1 MAGGEKTEKATPKKK
16 KDERKKGNAFQSKD
30 VVSVVILFVGFFLIT
45 LLVPFTYQQ
54 VKHYFIAQVDKIAD
68 VQTLTVTG
76 CSQIFREVLQVYVI
90 AALPVMVAIGVL
102 MIFMVGI
109 QTGFLV
115 SGELL
120 KPKFNK
126 INPFT
131 GIKRMFSLRSLVELF
146 KSIIKITLILVA
158 IYTTVKSLIP
168 LAPDMMTTELAE
180 NVAFIMDQTMS
191 MVKTICM
198 VFIAVAIFDFAYQ
211 MYDHNKKLKMDKQEI
226 KDEYKQMEGDP
237 QVKGQRRNMQRQMS
251 MNRMMAAV
259 PEADVIVRNP
269 THYAVAL
276 KYDMDQDVAPI
287 VVAKGK
293 DLIALRIVE
302 IGEKNNVPIQ
312 ENRPLARGLYE
323 MTEINDTIPA
333 ELYKAVAELLAWVYG
348 NKKKDKI
355 IT

>member
-16 KDERKKGNAFQSKD
+16 KDERKKGNVFQSKD
-30 VVSVVILFVGFFLIT
+30 VVSVVILFAGFFLIT

-68 VQTLTVTG
+68 VQTLTVTTCG
-76 CSQIFREVLQVYVI
+76 QIFREVLQVYVI

>member
-1 MAGGEKTEKATPKKK
+1 
-16 KDERKKGNAFQSKD
+16 
-30 VVSVVILFVGFFLIT
+30 
-45 LLVPFTYQQ
+45 
-54 VKHYFIAQVDKIAD
+54 
-68 VQTLTVTG
+68 
-76 CSQIFREVLQVYVI
+76 
-90 AALPVMVAIGVL
+90 
-102 MIFMVGI
+102 
-109 QTGFLV
+109 
-115 SGELL
+115 
-120 KPKFNK
+120 
-126 INPFT
+126 
-131 GIKRMFSLRSLVELF
+131 
-146 KSIIKITLILVA
+146 
-158 IYTTVKSLIP
+158 
-168 LAPDMMTTELAE
+168 
-180 NVAFIMDQTMS
+180 MS

-211 MYDHNKKLKMDKQEI
+211 MFDYNKKLKMDKQEI